1 MRPIFNEHGDPLT
14 TYFWSKDNFC
24 ERLPGEPRIL
34 RKKQESLGESF
45 KREPGEKKRGSSS
58 INLRLNCI
66 HKRKP
71 RWEKEGVRAISRNGE
86 SPGTKMEQEKLEV
99 GLFRENATVV
109 RGRGRTSPSL
119 GWKARLWELGS
130 QQMSLKPGLFRVY
143 NYQNMSHSKEDWA
156 SEWNFSMA
164 GNYIVLARWAAAELQ
179 QCCTCLIAKKL
190 WIGIPL
196 GAVLFLSYFTL
207 ADP

>member
-1 MRPIFNEHGDPLT
+1 MNMGTRWQHIFEART
-14 TYFWSKDNFC
+14 IFC
-24 ERLPGEPRIL
+24 QRLPGEPRIL
-34 RKKQESLGESF
+34 RKKNQGIFRGIFQKKTE
-45 KREPGEKKRGSSS
+45 REKRGSSS

-119 GWKARLWELGS
+119 GSKARLWELGS

-143 NYQNMSHSKEDWA
+143 NYQNISHLKKTELLKRFVNGRELHRLGQIGSGWTTAVQHMPDSQEVVGSNPSGCSA
-156 SEWNFSMA
+156 FS
-164 GNYIVLARWAAAELQ
+164 L
-179 QCCTCLIAKKL
+179 
-190 WIGIPL
+190 
-196 GAVLFLSYFTL
+196 LFSH
-207 ADP
+207 